1 MNTDRNNAD
10 EKTPHEMK
18 SMDHYETRTIA
29 DLTQTGRPDRD
40 TGVDSQDPTK
50 RDGEV
55 APTAGAMRGWSR
67 TKKRI
72 AFLIVAL
79 VVCVAAALYYL
90 RFIAPFESTDNA
102 FIEGHVTQVAP
113 QIAGRVARVL
123 VNDNQF
129 VNAGEVLVQI
139 EPSDYEATL
148 QKERA
153 NLASAQSRQ
162 TQASAQL
169 TVDQA
174 KAEQER
180 ANVLAAQAEAAR
192 AEADSKR
199 YEAIGTSGVSQS
211 QIDLAATQ
219 ARSTA
224 ANLTAAGNK
233 ELAAEAQVSLDQASI
248 RTAAAEVKRSEA
260 AVQQAELD
268 LSYTQVKAQESGYV
282 TRKTVEAGS
291 YAQPGQALLAIV
303 QRDVWVVANFKET
316 QLTHMRPGQPVTVH
330 VDAYPHLKLIGHVDS
345 IQSGAGARFS
355 LFPPEN
361 ATGNYIKVLQRVPVK
376 IVFND
381 SSVSG
386 SALALGPG
394 MSVEPKV
401 RVK

>member
-1 MNTDRNNAD
+1 MNTDRNRANGTTQHGM
-10 EKTPHEMK
+10 E
-18 SMDHYETRTIA
+18 SMDNHETRTIA
-29 DLTQTGRPDRD
+29 NLTITGSPDRD
-40 TGVDSQDPTK
+40 TGVDLQDRTK
-50 RDGEV
+50 RDGEA
-55 APTAGAMRGWSR
+55 APTARAVRGRSR

-72 AFLIVAL
+72 ALLVAAL
-79 VVCVAAALYYL
+79 VACVAAALYYL
-90 RFIAPFESTDNA
+90 LFIAPFESTDDA
-102 FIEGHVTQVAP
+102 FIDGHVTQVAS
-113 QIAGRVARVL
+113 QVAGRVARVL

-129 VNAGEVLVQI
+129 VNAGEVLAQI
-139 EPSDYEATL
+139 EPSDYEAKL
-148 QKERA
+148 EQERA
-153 NLASAQSRQ
+153 NLASAQSRLA
-162 TQASAQL
+162 QASAQL
-169 TVDQA
+169 TVDRA

-224 ANLTAAGNK
+224 ANLTAARSK

-248 RTAAAEVKRSEA
+248 QTAAAEVKRSEA
-260 AVQQAELD
+260 MVQQAELD

-303 QRDVWVVANFKET
+303 QREVWVVANFKET
-316 QLTHMRPGQPVTVH
+316 QLTHMRPGQPVRVR
-330 VDAYPHLKLIGHVDS
+330 VDAYPHLKLTGHVDS
-345 IQSGAGARFS
+345 VQSGSGARFS

-361 ATGNYIKVLQRVPVK
+361 ATGNYVKVVQRVPVK
-376 IVFND
+376 IVLNNLFGGN
-381 SSVSG
+381 VV
-386 SALALGPG
+386 LGPG

-401 RVK
+401 RVR

>member
-10 EKTPHEMK
+10 EKTPYGIK
-18 SMDHYETRTIA
+18 SMGHYETRTIP
-29 DLTQTGRPDRD
+29 DLTQTGSPDRD
-40 TGVDSQDPTK
+40 TRVVSPELTNG
-50 RDGEV
+50 DGDG
-55 APTAGAMRGWSR
+55 APTSR
-67 TKKRI
+67 SLRARSGTKKRM
-72 AFLIVAL
+72 AFLAAAL
-79 VVCVAAALYYL
+79 VIGVACALYYL
-90 RFIAPFESTDNA
+90 RFIAPFESTDDA

-113 QIAGRVARVL
+113 QVAGRLACVL

-139 EPSDYEATL
+139 EPSDYEAKL

-153 NLASAQSRQ
+153 NLAAAQSRL

-174 KAEQER
+174 RAEQER
-180 ANVLAAQAEAAR
+180 ANVLAAQAEAVR

-219 ARSTA
+219 ARSTG
-224 ANLTAAGNK
+224 ANLTAARNK
-233 ELAAEAQVSLDQASI
+233 ELAAEAQLSLDQASI
-248 RTAAAEVKRSEA
+248 HTAAAEVKRSEA

-268 LSYTQVKAQESGYV
+268 LSYTRVKAQESGYV
-282 TRKTVEAGS
+282 TRKSVEAGS
-291 YAQPGQALLAIV
+291 YVQPGQALLAIV
-303 QRDVWVVANFKET
+303 QREVWVVANFKET
-316 QLTHMRPGQPVTVH
+316 QLTHMRPDQPVTIH
-330 VDAYPHLKLIGHVDS
+330 VDAYPHLKLTGHVDS

-376 IVFND
+376 IVFDHTNPFA
-381 SSVSG
+381 S
-386 SALALGPG
+386 LALGPG

>member
-1 MNTDRNNAD
+1 MSTDSTEHSSDRLV
-10 EKTPHEMK
+10 TP
-18 SMDHYETRTIA
+18 
-29 DLTQTGRPDRD
+29 DLEAHIPPAPTEPDAAPQQTF
-40 TGVDSQDPTK
+40 S
-50 RDGEV
+50 RDG
-55 APTAGAMRGWSR
+55 TSSGDM
-67 TKKRI
+67 KRKLRRRVLAI
-72 AFLIVAL
+72 ASAL

-90 RFIAPFESTDNA
+90 RFIAPFESTDDA

-113 QIAGRVARVL
+113 QVTGRIARVL

-153 NLASAQSRQ
+153 NLASAQSRLV
-162 TQASAQL
+162 QAGAQL

-180 ANVLAAQAEAAR
+180 ANVTAAQAEATR

-224 ANLTAAGNK
+224 ANLTAARNK

-248 RTAAAEVKRSEA
+248 QTAAAEVKRSEA
-260 AVQQAELD
+260 AVRQEELN
-268 LSYTQVKAQESGYV
+268 LSYTEVKAQESGYV
-282 TRKTVEAGS
+282 TRKTVEVGS

-316 QLTHMRPGQPVTVH
+316 QLTHMRSGQPVTVH
-330 VDAYPHLKLIGHVDS
+330 VDAYPHFKLTGHVDS
-345 IQSGAGARFS
+345 IQSGSGARFS

-361 ATGNYIKVLQRVPVK
+361 ATGNYIKILQRVPVK
-376 IVFND
+376 IVFDD
-381 SSVSG
+381 SSESG
-386 SALALGPG
+386 PALALGPG

-401 RVK
+401 RVR

>member
-1 MNTDRNNAD
+1 MDRN
-10 EKTPHEMK
+10 
-18 SMDHYETRTIA
+18 ETKIP
-29 DLTQTGRPDRD
+29 DLTQTGSPDRD
-40 TGVDSQDPTK
+40 TGIDLKDQIR
-50 RDGEV
+50 RDGEG
-55 APTAGAMRGWSR
+55 AKAARAMRGWSR

-90 RFIAPFESTDNA
+90 RFIAPFESTDDA

-113 QIAGRVARVL
+113 QVAGRIARVL

-153 NLASAQSRQ
+153 NLASAQSRLV
-162 TQASAQL
+162 QAGAQL

-180 ANVLAAQAEAAR
+180 ANVTAAQAEATR

-224 ANLTAAGNK
+224 ANLTAARNK

-248 RTAAAEVKRSEA
+248 QTAAAEVKRSEA
-260 AVQQAELD
+260 AVRQEELN
-268 LSYTQVKAQESGYV
+268 LSYTEVKAQESGYV
-282 TRKTVEAGS
+282 TRKTVEVGS

-316 QLTHMRPGQPVTVH
+316 QLTHMRSGQPVTVH
-330 VDAYPHLKLIGHVDS
+330 VDAYPHFKLTGHVDS
-345 IQSGAGARFS
+345 IQSGSGARFS

-361 ATGNYIKVLQRVPVK
+361 ATGNYIKILQRVPVK
-376 IVFND
+376 IVFDD
-381 SSVSG
+381 SSESG
-386 SALALGPG
+386 PTLALGPG

-401 RVK
+401 RVR

>member
-1 MNTDRNNAD
+1 MSTDSTDHGSDRLV
-10 EKTPHEMK
+10 TP
-18 SMDHYETRTIA
+18 
-29 DLTQTGRPDRD
+29 DL
-40 TGVDSQDPTK
+40 
-50 RDGEV
+50 EV
-55 APTAGAMRGWSR
+55 HIPPAPTEPDAAPQQTFSR
-67 TKKRI
+67 DSTSSGDMKRKLRRRVLAI
-72 AFLIVAL
+72 ASAL

-90 RFIAPFESTDNA
+90 RFIAPFESTDDA

-113 QIAGRVARVL
+113 QVAGRIARVL
-123 VNDNQF
+123 INDNQF

-174 KAEQER
+174 RAEQER
-180 ANVLAAQAEAAR
+180 ANVTAAQAEAIR

-211 QIDLAATQ
+211 QIDLAATR

-268 LSYTQVKAQESGYV
+268 LSYTQVKAQDSGYV

-316 QLTHMRPGQPVTVH
+316 QLTHMRPGQPVTIN
-330 VDAYPHLKLIGHVDS
+330 VDAYPHLKLTGHVDS

-381 SSVSG
+381 SSPFAS
-386 SALALGPG
+386 LALGPG

>member
-1 MNTDRNNAD
+1 MNTENNIAD
-10 EKTPHEMK
+10 GKTQ
-18 SMDHYETRTIA
+18 SMDHHETRTIE
-29 DLTQTGRPDRD
+29 DLPQTESPDHKARID
-40 TGVDSQDPTK
+40 LQDQT
-50 RDGEV
+50 RSDGEE
-55 APTAGAMRGWSR
+55 APNARASRRWSR
-67 TKKRI
+67 SQKRVAMLI
-72 AFLIVAL
+72 AAL

-90 RFIAPFESTDNA
+90 RFIAPFESTDDA

-113 QIAGRVARVL
+113 QVAGRVAGVL
-123 VNDNQF
+123 VSDNQF
-129 VNAGEVLVQI
+129 VSAGEVLAQI
-139 EPSDYEATL
+139 EPSDYEAKL
-148 QKERA
+148 QQQRA
-153 NLASAQSRQ
+153 SLASAQSRLA
-162 TQASAQL
+162 QASAQL

-180 ANVLAAQAEAAR
+180 ANVTAAQAEATR

-224 ANLTAAGNK
+224 ANLVAARNK

-248 RTAAAEVKRSEA
+248 QTAAAEVKRSEA
-260 AVQQAELD
+260 AVDQAELD

-303 QRDVWVVANFKET
+303 QREVWVVANFKET
-316 QLTHMRPGQPVTVH
+316 QLTHMRRGQPVTVH
-330 VDAYPHLKLIGHVDS
+330 VDAYPHLKLTGHVDS

-376 IVFND
+376 IVFDHTNPFA
-381 SSVSG
+381 S
-386 SALALGPG
+386 LALGPG